1 MVIIRTP
8 NEIECLELSERL
20 GGQLSLAS
28 IPPLLGQHTVI
39 QRISLEP
46 GLCQNGATYLH
57 VGFSHTLLN
66 NAAQAYENGAN
77 GVICRDT
84 LPPLAGGFTI
94 SIPSLDVIYGA
105 QYPLITQLISG
116 QSILRDTAHQHHLRR
131 TA

>member
-105 QYPLITQLISG
+105 Q
-116 QSILRDTAHQHHLRR
+116 
-131 TA
+131 